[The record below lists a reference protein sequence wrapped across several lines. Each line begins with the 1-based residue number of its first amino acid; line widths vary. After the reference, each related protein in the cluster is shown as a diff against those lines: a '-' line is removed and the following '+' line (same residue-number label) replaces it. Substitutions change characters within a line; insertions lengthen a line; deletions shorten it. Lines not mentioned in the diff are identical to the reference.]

1 MKILNSQDLKDI
13 FNDKNNKK
21 EYPVFVYTS
30 YNKYP
35 IENVIMADGEIIII
49 TKEIGGELVNDG
61 KEEAQEI
68 DTGPMIA

>member
-1 MKILNSQDLKDI
+1 MKILNSQDIKDI

-49 TKEIGGELVNDG
+49 TKEIGGLLVNKDN
-61 KEEAQEI
+61 EEVQEV
-68 DTGPMIA
+68 DDGPMIA